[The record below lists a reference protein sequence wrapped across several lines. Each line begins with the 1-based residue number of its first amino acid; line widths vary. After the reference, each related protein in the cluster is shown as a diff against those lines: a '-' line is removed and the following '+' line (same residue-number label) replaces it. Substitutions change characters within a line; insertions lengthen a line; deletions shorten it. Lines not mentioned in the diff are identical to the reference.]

1 MRIAGAMRLKSFL
14 FGFLAFVLLSVATAQ
29 VSVELFKNLKPRNIG
44 PANMGGRITDIEG
57 VPGNPL
63 MVYVGT
69 ATGGLWKTTNGGI
82 SWTPLFDEQETQ
94 TIGDIALDP
103 QNPEVVWVG
112 TGEGNPRNS
121 ISVGAGIYRSRDGG
135 KTWEYLGLREARQI
149 TRIIVHPRDPNT
161 VWVAALG
168 SAFGPNPERGVF
180 MTTDGGKTW
189 QKVLY
194 IDEHHGAS
202 DLDIDPVN
210 PNILYAG
217 MWRFERKPWTHTS
230 GSEQGGVFRSTDGGR
245 TWKKLTN
252 GLPKLMGRIGVKVA
266 PSNPNVVYVIA
277 ESNDGTLFRSDDK
290 GETFRLVSR
299 ETNIV
304 SRGFYYTDMRVDPK
318 DENRLYFLATQLRM
332 SIDGG
337 RTSEQIA
344 SRVHSDH
351 HALWIDPTN
360 PNWMWNGND
369 GGLALSMDRGAT
381 WDVISNIP
389 LGQFY
394 QVVVSNEAPFYQVA
408 GGLQDNGSWV
418 GYARTKDGVIVNE
431 HWRMVSFGDGFH
443 CVFHPEKPHWVISES
458 QGGNIVRTDMN
469 TGIQENISPQAR
481 RGDGGPV
488 KDLKYRFNWNTPIVL
503 SPHDPNTVYVGA
515 QVVFKSTDFGTT
527 WSIISPDLTT
537 NDPEKQK
544 DAGGPVW
551 VENTTAE
558 FHCTI
563 ISLAESPVKPGVIW
577 VGTDDG
583 NLQVTWDGG
592 ASWTNLIRNVPNL
605 PPHSPVSHVEP
616 SRTDV
621 NVAYVAFDRHM
632 FSDYRPYIYKTTDG
646 GKTWQKITNGLCDEC
661 YVFAVREDPRN
672 PNLLYAGTER
682 GLYISFDGG
691 QNWQKMPNLPAVP
704 VHDMVV
710 HPIMNDLV
718 VGTHARSVYVFD
730 DITPLQEISAD
741 ILNKPAHLFTP
752 PTAWRYSGRF
762 SRYGRGDRPYAAPT
776 PASGAMITYYL
787 KEKPKEGR
795 VRLQILDA
803 QGKVL
808 RELTRIPQEPGIH
821 RVEWDLRMR
830 VGAEEEEPETP
841 APGQRPTPGRT
852 PLGPQVLPGTYT
864 VRLIVGDFQTEKP
877 LTVRVEPAL
886 EPYLLNMK
894 AGYQFALEALEM
906 IQKLNRA
913 AQTLSSIET
922 QLQNLRQT
930 ARQQGIRL
938 PEAVSKALEQHEK
951 TINELEAQID
961 NPNTGLA
968 YARGPRLRG
977 RLNSVYS
984 AVSSNTGPTQA
995 QITYFNEVKA
1005 EFEALYA
1012 QIQDYL
1018 QKQVPALNETLKTHN
1033 LPIVLVGGNT
1043 P

>member
-1 MRIAGAMRLKSFL
+1 MRRVPIFIRFLTLFLIGTCVNIAF
-14 FGFLAFVLLSVATAQ
+14 AQ
-29 VSVELFKNLKPRNIG
+29 VSVDLFKNLKPRNIG
-44 PANMGGRITDIEG
+44 PANMGGRISDIEG

-63 MVYVGT
+63 TVYVGT

-82 SWTPLFDEQETQ
+82 SWAPLFDEQETQ

-103 QNPEVVWVG
+103 QNPEVIWVG
-112 TGEGNPRNS
+112 TGEGNTRNS
-121 ISVGAGIYRSRDGG
+121 ISIGAGIYRSRDGG
-135 KTWEYLGLREARQI
+135 RTWEYLGLRETRQI
-149 TRIIVHPRDPNT
+149 ARILVHPRNSDI

-194 IDEHHGAS
+194 VDEYHGAS

-230 GSEQGGVFRSTDGGR
+230 GSEQGGVFQSIDGGR
-245 TWKKLTN
+245 TWKKLTT

-290 GETFRLVSR
+290 GETFRLISR

-304 SRGFYYTDMRVDPK
+304 SRGFYYTDVRVDPQ
-318 DENRLYFLATQLRM
+318 DENRLYFLATQLRL

-337 RTSEQIA
+337 RTTERIA

-351 HALWIDPTN
+351 HALWIDPAN
-360 PNWMWNGND
+360 PNWIWNGND
-369 GGLALSMDRGAT
+369 GGLALSMDRGNS

-394 QVVVSNEAPFYQVA
+394 QVAVSNEVPFYQVA
-408 GGLQDNGSWV
+408 GGLQDNGSWA
-418 GYARTKDGVIVNE
+418 GYVRTKDGVIVNE

-443 CVFHPEKPHWVISES
+443 CLFHPQNPNLIISES
-458 QGGNIVRTDMN
+458 QGGNILRTNMA

-488 KDLKYRFNWNTPIVL
+488 KDLKYRFNWNTPIVA
-503 SPHDPNTVYVGA
+503 SPHDPNTIYVGA
-515 QVVFKSTDFGTT
+515 QVVFRSTDFGTT
-527 WSIISPDLTT
+527 WSVISPDLTT

-563 ISLAESPVKPGVIW
+563 ISIAESPVKPGLIW
-577 VGTDDG
+577 IGTDDG
-583 NLQVTWDGG
+583 NLQVTFDGG
-592 ASWTNLIRNVPNL
+592 LSWHNLTPRVPNL

-616 SRTDV
+616 SRV
-621 NVAYVAFDRHM
+621 SENIAYVAFDRHM
-632 FSDYRPYIYKTTDG
+632 FHDHRPYLYKTTDG
-646 GKTWQKITNGLCDEC
+646 GKTWQAITNGLCNEC
-661 YVFAVREDPRN
+661 YLFVVREDPRN

-682 GLYISFDGG
+682 GLYLSFDGG
-691 QNWQKMPNLPAVP
+691 QNWQKMPNIPAVP
-704 VHDMVV
+704 VHDMAI

-718 VGTHARSVYVFD
+718 IGTHARSIYVFD
-730 DITPLQEISAD
+730 DITPFQEIRPE
-741 ILNKPAHLFTP
+741 ILEKPAHLFTP
-752 PTAWRYSGRF
+752 PTAWRYSSRF
-762 SRYGRGDRPYAAPT
+762 ARYGRGNRPYTAPT
-776 PASGAMITYYL
+776 PPSGAMLTYYL

-795 VRLQILDA
+795 VRLQILDP

-808 RELTRIPQEPGIH
+808 RELTRIPQDPGIH
-821 RVEWDLRMR
+821 RVEWDLRIR
-830 VGAEEEEPETP
+830 FTTDDSEPEP
-841 APGQRPTPGRT
+841 APAQPPARPSS

-864 VRLIVGDFQTEKP
+864 VRLIAGEFQMDQP
-877 LTVRVEPAL
+877 LTVKVEPAL
-886 EPYLLNMK
+886 EPYLIPMK
-894 AGYQFALEALEM
+894 AGYQFALEAWEM
-906 IQKLNRA
+906 IQKLQRA
-913 AQTLSSIET
+913 SQAIDSVETQIQTLRTI
-922 QLQNLRQT
+922 
-930 ARQQGIRL
+930 ARQQDIKL
-938 PEAVSKALEQHEK
+938 PEEVSKALEEHEK
-951 TINELEAQID
+951 TLRELKGQID

-968 YARGPRLRG
+968 YARAPRLRG
-977 RLNSVYS
+977 RLNSVFS

-995 QITYFNEVKA
+995 QVAYFNEVKQ
-1005 EFEALYA
+1005 EFDTLYA

-1018 QKQVPALNETLKTHN
+1018 QNRVPSLNAVLKAHN
-1033 LPIVLVGGNT
+1033 LPIVLMGASL
-1043 P
+1043 